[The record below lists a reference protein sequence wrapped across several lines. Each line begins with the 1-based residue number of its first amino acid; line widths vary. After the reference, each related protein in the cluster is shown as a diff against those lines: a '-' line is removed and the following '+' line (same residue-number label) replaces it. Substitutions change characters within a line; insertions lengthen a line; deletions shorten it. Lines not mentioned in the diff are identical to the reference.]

1 MQLKLLKAARIP
13 DDIPFVE
20 ISDGFM
26 GRELDIHHI
35 VGFECEDC
43 NFDIENNEEN
53 REILRLIMKGES
65 MRTQKIIKAFERIG
79 LSVFMDFVE
88 DYTNSYFIL
97 KVKDVGRGYNRMLVE
112 IQEHRDSVDI
122 YFHDDLRLLNSEKTA
137 GIIKILYELVI
148 KENE

>member
-1 MQLKLLKAARIP
+1 MQLKLLKAARTP

-20 ISDGFM
+20 MGDGIM
-26 GRELDIHHI
+26 RRELDIHHI
-35 VGFECEDC
+35 VGFECEDG